1 MLWNAS
7 AARTASATFMTDPT
21 AAPAD
26 AASHA
31 PKPLLWRAWN
41 AAFFLNRMGA
51 DKTALRSLKRQGRFQ
66 QMGTRPA
73 FCGAGPLHWTPGP
86 AVNSKGTSEE
96 ALGQFAAEKLGDM
109 IDALKLRFCK
119 KNSSESDR
127 TFKTTI
133 F

>member
-1 MLWNAS
+1 M
-7 AARTASATFMTDPT
+7 P
-21 AAPAD
+21 P
-26 AASHA
+26 
-31 PKPLLWRAWN
+31 
-41 AAFFLNRMGA
+41 FFLSRMGA

-66 QMGTRPA
+66 QMGARPA
-73 FCGAGPLHWTPGP
+73 FCGAGPLHWTAGP

-127 TFKTTI
+127 TFQNYD
-133 F
+133 FSDDR